1 MTIKQ
6 KLAITMISTIFSLT
20 MIMTPAAYAA
30 IEKVETYAEDICIKT
45 YNGDWDGKDCDI
57 QEVEDEQN
65 YYDDIASLEDSI
77 CEDEEV
83 KDISE
88 EDWIDLRKNLNVF
101 EK

>member
-1 MTIKQ
+1 MVIKQ
-6 KLAITMISTIFSLT
+6 KLTMTILFSVLMLIIPT
-20 MIMTPAAYAA
+20 VYAA
-30 IEKVETYAEDICIKT
+30 IEKVEKYAEDICINT
-45 YNGDWDGKDCDI
+45 YKGDWDGKDCDI

-83 KDISE
+83 KDVSK
-88 EDWIDLRKNLNVF
+88 EDWIDLCKNLNVF

>member
-1 MTIKQ
+1 MVIKQ
-6 KLAITMISTIFSLT
+6 KLTITMTILFSVLMLIIPT
-20 MIMTPAAYAA
+20 VYAA
-30 IEKVETYAEDICIKT
+30 IEKVEKYAEDICINT
-45 YNGDWDGKDCDI
+45 YKGDWDGKDCDI

-83 KDISE
+83 KDVSK
-88 EDWIDLRKNLNVF
+88 EDWIDLCKNLNVF